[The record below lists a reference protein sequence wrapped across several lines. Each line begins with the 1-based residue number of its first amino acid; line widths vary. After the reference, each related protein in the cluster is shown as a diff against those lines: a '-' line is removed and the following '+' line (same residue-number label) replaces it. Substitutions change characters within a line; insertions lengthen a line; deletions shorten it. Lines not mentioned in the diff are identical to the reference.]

1 MAEIKLHKL
10 TETLYDIAGDKIRE
24 FCEKTYY
31 GDIVFSFEQ
40 SYNGKEWT
48 KEVEFATFYN
58 GTNLCY
64 ESDWNE
70 GQTHLRNLRIWHLED
85 SEPVIRCKDCAFWQD
100 DWETSAHDP
109 NWHYCSMNDTNFSA
123 DEYCSRGE
131 RRENADSDTDTND
144 I

>member
-1 MAEIKLHKL
+1 MNNF
-10 TETLYDIAGDKIRE
+10 YDIVGDKIRE

-58 GTNLCY
+58 GTHLCY

-70 GQTHLRNLRIWHLED
+70 GQTYLRNLRIWHLED
-85 SEPVIRCKDCAFWQD
+85 SEPIKHGRWIRKESKQYYWFECSECGYPPPLDKFKREWFSGYC
-100 DWETSAHDP
+100 P
-109 NWHYCSMNDTNFSA
+109 NCGAQM
-123 DEYCSRGE
+123 DEVE
-131 RRENADSDTDTND
+131 E
-144 I
+144 